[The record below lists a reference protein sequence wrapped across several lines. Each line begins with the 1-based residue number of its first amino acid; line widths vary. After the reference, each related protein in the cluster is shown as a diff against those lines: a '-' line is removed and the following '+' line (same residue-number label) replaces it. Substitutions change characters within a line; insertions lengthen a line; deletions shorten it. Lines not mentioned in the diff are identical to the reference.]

1 MISYNWGHQPIVKQ
15 ICSNLRKNG
24 IKVWMDVDDM
34 QGSTLQAMAS
44 AVEKADIVL
53 VCYSHKYKNSDN
65 CRAGMLQ
72 LNSVLVGR
80 WAVVFWCATHRN
92 IKTVITRVSK

>member
-1 MISYNWGHQPIVKQ
+1 
-15 ICSNLRKNG
+15 
-24 IKVWMDVDDM
+24 M

-53 VCYSHKYKNSDN
+53 ICYSQKYKNSDN

-72 LNSVLVGR
+72 LNLACIQNRMSGFFCGYLLFALFAIDIDFSVKNV
-80 WAVVFWCATHRN
+80 CS
-92 IKTVITRVSK
+92 VIFQFDSDILIRYNAQSAKI